1 MKHAAAR
8 PIFLEN
14 FKSNFSETS
23 RREGNIM
30 PIVPDSKRKNAFSHR
45 LKDKRERSSDN
56 PAEMTAD
63 QMKIAEKAY
72 RDASVWLFN
81 LSVSIRDPSPKQ
93 TEEMNHWLDEL
104 KEKIE
109 NIRVQAPLERSKQE
123 R

>member
-1 MKHAAAR
+1 
-8 PIFLEN
+8 
-14 FKSNFSETS
+14 
-23 RREGNIM
+23 M

-45 LKDKRERSSDN
+45 LKDNRERSSDN
-56 PAEMTAD
+56 AAEMTAD

-109 NIRVQAPLERSKQE
+109 NIRCKLR
-123 R
+123 